1 MPIASQ
7 LNLDETFEDQKDLV
21 NNTIVPT
28 VMEALDKETFPITET
43 IVYEIIHNR
52 HKHQRE
58 EHLKKK
64 QSEKV
69 QDEQNRRKHS
79 NSRRNDVRNRP
90 FTISSF
96 FLLLIALFYYILKL

>member
-1 MPIASQ
+1 MEQ
-7 LNLDETFEDQKDLV
+7 TFDDQKHLV

-28 VMEALDKETFPITET
+28 VMEALDAEVFQVTEA

-58 EHLKKK
+58 EYLKKQ
-64 QSEKV
+64 QSDKI

-79 NSRRNDVRNRP
+79 NSRRNDVSIEP
-90 FTISSF
+90 FTI
-96 FLLLIALFYYILKL
+96 